1 MRLGIRRSRRAL
13 MIALLLGCGAC
24 SRQPGQ
30 PSSIR
35 VVSQTV
41 GSDELLLALAR
52 PEQIAALSR
61 LAIEPAYSAVAEQ
74 AKAYPR
80 LNSED
85 NIEGILKYR
94 PTLVLFANYSRVEL
108 VTQVQRAGIRTLIFD
123 RYSTL
128 EDAYA
133 NLRRLAA
140 MLGPDAQARAERIE
154 TDGRARV
161 EALAARLAG
170 RPHVRVIAPSIY
182 GPIPGAESS
191 FQDLCDHAEADN
203 LAASLGHL
211 RGFAMP
217 PEEQML
223 TWPIDR
229 VVLTGRDRDQALQE
243 FRSLSPYR
251 FMPAVQE
258 GRAALLQPHQLG
270 CVSHHRIE
278 AYEQLARELHPEA
291 FP

>member
-1 MRLGIRRSRRAL
+1 MRPATNRLRVAVV
-13 MIALLLGCGAC
+13 ALLIGVGAC
-24 SRQPGQ
+24 ARQSQQ
-30 PSSIR
+30 PSAIR

-61 LAIEPAYSAVAEQ
+61 LAIESAYSAVAEQ
-74 AKAYPR
+74 AKAYAR
-80 LNSED
+80 LNRED
-85 NIEGILKYR
+85 SVESILKHH

-108 VTQVQRAGIRTLIFD
+108 VTQVQRAGIPTLIFD

-128 EDAYA
+128 DDAYA
-133 NLRRLAA
+133 NLRRLASA
-140 MLGPDAQARAERIE
+140 LGPDAQARARRIE
-154 TDGRARV
+154 ADGRARV
-161 EALAARLAG
+161 QALAARLAN
-170 RPHVRVIAPSIY
+170 RPQVRVIAPSIY

-191 FQDLCDHAEADN
+191 FQDLCDHAGADN

-211 RGFAMP
+211 RGHAMP

-229 VVLTGRDRDQALQE
+229 VVLASRDRNEALAE
-243 FRSLSPYR
+243 LRELSPYR

-258 GRAALLQPHQLG
+258 GRAALLRPHQLG
-270 CVSHHRIE
+270 CISHRRVDG
-278 AYEQLARELHPEA
+278 YEQLARELHPEA

>member
-1 MRLGIRRSRRAL
+1 MRLAL
-13 MIALLLGCGAC
+13 RCLHRVVTATLVICCCSC
-24 SRQPGQ
+24 SRPSQQ
-30 PSSIR
+30 SSSIR

-61 LAIEPAYSAVAEQ
+61 LATRSEYSVVAEQ
-74 AKAYPR
+74 ASAYPC
-80 LNSED
+80 LDSED
-85 NIEGILKYR
+85 SIEGILKYQ

-108 VTQVQRAGIRTLIFD
+108 VTQVQRAGIDTLIFD
-123 RYSTL
+123 HYSTL
-128 EDAYA
+128 DDAYA

-140 MLGPDAQARAERIE
+140 ALGPDAQARAERIE
-154 TDGRARV
+154 SDGRTRV
-161 EALAARLAG
+161 EALRVRLAG
-170 RPHVRVIAPSIY
+170 RPLVRVIAPSIY
-182 GPIPGAESS
+182 GPIPGADSN
-191 FQDLCDHAEADN
+191 FQDVCDHAGADN

-229 VVLTGRDRDQALQE
+229 VVVAGRDRTQALEE
-243 FRSLSPYR
+243 FRGLSPYR
-251 FMPAVQE
+251 FMSAVQE
-258 GRAALLQPHQLG
+258 GRAALLWPHQLS

-278 AYEQLARELHPEA
+278 GYEQLARELHPEA